1 MVGKQGR
8 GQHISRSF
16 LLFPP
21 TDIIFFVWL
30 FWNVLKF
37 VSIVT
42 ICQSSVSTMIMDFM
56 DMKTLYSCPLSWGF
70 WEFHN
75 CIVYKLSR
83 LGGGADADIWHNTPS
98 RWRARVTSQC
108 PPPGS
113 AEEPEDYLLS
123 PAPVLPWPWPGH
135 QPALTR
141 TRHMAECKLG
151 TTYSRGWA
159 AAVVVEGSIYAVR
172 CLQQFFTDSDYF
184 GFYKFWWILIVDGS
198 RIDLEFTLVI
208 FS

>member
-21 TDIIFFVWL
+21 TDIIFIVWL
-30 FWNVLKF
+30 YWNVLKF
-37 VSIVT
+37 VSIIT

-108 PPPGS
+108 PPSGS
-113 AEEPEDYLLS
+113 WLSGGTGGLS
-123 PAPVLPWPWPGH
+123 PVPCTCPAVTLARAPTCPH
-135 QPALTR
+135 QNSSYGRVQT
-141 TRHMAECKLG
+141 
-151 TTYSRGWA
+151 WNN
-159 AAVVVEGSIYAVR
+159 
-172 CLQQFFTDSDYF
+172 LQQGLSCCGGGGLNLCSLMSTAVLHWLWLF
-184 GFYKFWWILIVDGS
+184 WILI
-198 RIDLEFTLVI
+198 ILVN
-208 FS
+208 F